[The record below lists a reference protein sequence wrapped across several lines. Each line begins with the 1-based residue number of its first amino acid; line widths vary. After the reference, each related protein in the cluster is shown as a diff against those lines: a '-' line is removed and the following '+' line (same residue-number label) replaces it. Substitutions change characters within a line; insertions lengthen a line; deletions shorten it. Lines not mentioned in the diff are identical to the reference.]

1 MRAMLASAGMDAFD
15 GIAYLILGLGGF
27 CLAGALLAGPLAV
40 VGTLVGGRL
49 RGVAFVSA
57 LTAIFVGTVG
67 ALLITAAYLLL
78 GSMFGGGTAAPLLL
92 PPLGSLTLGAVA
104 LWLRRKRGGALAA

>member
-15 GIAYLILGLGGF
+15 GIAYLILALGGF

-49 RGVAFVSA
+49 RGVGFVAA
-57 LTAIFVGTVG
+57 LTAIFVGGVG
-67 ALLITAAYLLL
+67 ALLVTATYLFL
-78 GSMFGGGTAAPLLL
+78 GSMFGGQTAALLLL

-104 LWLRRKRGGALAA
+104 LWLRRKRGMSPAA